1 MFLKLPPARVWFDVA
16 FKLFDFF
23 TNSPASGIK
32 VVCPPTLLVQ
42 HCGQSKQ
49 TVFLFAGIPA
59 TTFHS
64 GCRRTV
70 QWSSLFESS
79 PFGFSGVPRKFTLS
93 LQFTISRKQGLW
105 WNLAYTTFL
114 LFDIELILCTR
125 KRKPKH
131 CFLVTEEVRLCKSF
145 SVVWMSSAI
154 DFGVT
159 VGVCANSPA
168 LLAILAFSPCT
179 EFSAKRMVKTNYR
192 FFLIWV
198 ACAMSR
204 RVRAVDVR

>member
-1 MFLKLPPARVWFDVA
+1 MLYVFKLPPARVWFDVA

-32 VVCPPTLLVQ
+32 VVCPPTLVQ
-42 HCGQSKQ
+42 RRGQSKQ
-49 TVFLFAGIPA
+49 TVFYLQGFQLLRSILDVEGQFSEARCLKVLPLALAAYQENLPSHYSSQYHENKVCGEIWLTQLF
-59 TTFHS
+59 
-64 GCRRTV
+64 CC
-70 QWSSLFESS
+70 L
-79 PFGFSGVPRKFTLS
+79 
-93 LQFTISRKQGLW
+93 
-105 WNLAYTTFL
+105 
-114 LFDIELILCTR
+114 IELILCTR

-168 LLAILAFSPCT
+168 LLAILAFNPCT
-179 EFSAKRMVKTNYR
+179 ELSAKRMVKTNYR
-192 FFLIWV
+192 FFLI
-198 ACAMSR
+198 
-204 RVRAVDVR
+204 